1 MPRLVL
7 SPEAWRD
14 FRDIRDYIAKDD
26 PEAARRVVMRLR
38 DMARTLSGVPAM
50 GRARPEL
57 GPDIRSFVAD
67 RYVLF
72 YRPLSR
78 AAGIQL
84 VRVLHGARDVD
95 ALFPTGRG

>member
-1 MPRLVL
+1 MARLVL
-7 SPEAWRD
+7 SPEARRD
-14 FRDIRDYIAKDD
+14 LRDIRDYIARDD
-26 PEAARRVVMRLR
+26 PQAARWVVRRLR

-57 GPDIRSFVAD
+57 GTNIRSFVAD

-95 ALFPTGRG
+95 AHFSPGRG